1 VCPLAQGGGG
11 AYDRAV
17 SSGRASAPLRVERAL
32 SAGLLCGPGGAAAH
46 VIAGGTPPS
55 TLALVL
61 VTAAA
66 VAGAGLASARRLG
79 PVALLGLAGG
89 AQLVFHHAFGPA
101 PVGGHTMH
109 GGSAAAEASMVLA
122 HVVVAVLVAVV
133 AGGLEASWWAIV
145 RAGLLRLLPH
155 LPGRPVAL
163 PVVGRLPG
171 ATDTGPVPTSVD
183 VLEVVGPRGPPV
195 RRGPAATT
203 APLRA

>member
-1 VCPLAQGGGG
+1 MSPGH
-11 AYDRAV
+11 
-17 SSGRASAPLRVERAL
+17 ASAPLRVERAL

-46 VIAGGTPPS
+46 VLAGGTPP
-55 TLALVL
+55 TATALLL

-66 VAGAGLASARRLG
+66 LAGAGLASARRLG
-79 PVALLGLAGG
+79 PVALLGLAGA

-101 PVGGHTMH
+101 PAGGHAMH
-109 GGSAAAEASMVLA
+109 GGSMATPVGGEASMVLA
-122 HVVVAVLVAVV
+122 HVVVAVLVATV

-155 LPGRPVAL
+155 LPAQPVAL

-171 ATDTGPVPTSVD
+171 VTEPACAVPTSVD
-183 VLEVVGPRGPPV
+183 APEVVGPRGPPV

-203 APLRA
+203 APLCA